1 MPNERITNEVFLN
14 RVEGYTANLPQAVR
28 SPNSAQFG
36 MLLSLI
42 ASSNERYSSEAR
54 ATAAADGNFQ
64 LPGKTVYPE
73 PDSLFDRDLVGRLNH
88 AVTAQET
95 GEFAYLVSHLNVKT
109 LMPLNSPIRND
120 RFAQLSLASLG
131 GHMLEQISAAKDG
144 FQAVA

>member
-1 MPNERITNEVFLN
+1 MQNDRTINEVFVN

-42 ASSNERYSSEAR
+42 ASSHERYAAEAR
-54 ATAAADGNFQ
+54 SGAAADGGFQ
-64 LPGKTVYPE
+64 LPGKPVYPE
-73 PDSLFDRDLVGRLNH
+73 PDSLFNRDLVGRLNH
-88 AVTAQET
+88 SVTAQEP

-109 LMPLNSPIRND
+109 LMPLNTPIKND

-131 GHMLEQISAAKDG
+131 GHMLEQISAAKVG

>member
-1 MPNERITNEVFLN
+1 MPNDRVTSDIFLN

-42 ASSNERYSSEAR
+42 ASSHERYSAEAR
-54 ATAAADGNFQ
+54 AGAADSSFQ
-64 LPGKTVYPE
+64 LPDKPVYPE
-73 PDSLFDRDLVGRLNH
+73 PDSLFNRDLVGRLNH
-88 AVTAQET
+88 SVTAQEP

-109 LMPLNSPIRND
+109 LMPLNTPIKND
-120 RFAQLSLASLG
+120 RFAQVSLASLG
-131 GHMLEQISAAKDG
+131 GHMLEQISAAREG

>member
-1 MPNERITNEVFLN
+1 MPNDRVTSDIFLN

-42 ASSNERYSSEAR
+42 ASSHERYSAEGR
-54 ATAAADGNFQ
+54 AGAADSSFQ
-64 LPGKTVYPE
+64 LPDKPVYPE
-73 PDSLFDRDLVGRLNH
+73 PDSLFNRDLVGRLNH
-88 AVTAQET
+88 SVTAQES

-109 LMPLNSPIRND
+109 LMPLNTPIKND
-120 RFAQLSLASLG
+120 RFAQVSLASLG
-131 GHMLEQISAAKDG
+131 GHMLEQISAAREG

>member
-1 MPNERITNEVFLN
+1 MPNDRVTSDIFLN

-42 ASSNERYSSEAR
+42 ASSHERYSAESR
-54 ATAAADGNFQ
+54 AGTSADGSFK
-64 LPGKTVYPE
+64 LPEKPVYPE
-73 PDSLFDRDLVGRLNH
+73 PDSLFNRDLVGRLNH
-88 AVTAQET
+88 SVTAQEL

-109 LMPLNSPIRND
+109 LMPLNAPIKND
-120 RFAQLSLASLG
+120 RFAQVSLASLG
-131 GHMLEQISAAKDG
+131 GHMLEQISAAREG

>member
-1 MPNERITNEVFLN
+1 MQNDRITSEVFLN

-42 ASSNERYSSEAR
+42 ASSHERYSSDAS
-54 ATAAADGNFQ
+54 ATAGADGGFQ
-64 LPGKTVYPE
+64 LPSKPVYPE
-73 PDSLFDRDLVGRLNH
+73 PDSLFNRDLVGRLNH
-88 AVTAQET
+88 SVTAQEP

-120 RFAQLSLASLG
+120 RFAQISLASLG
-131 GHMLEQISAAKDG
+131 GHMLEQISAAREG